1 MILQERQPA
10 LGRVAATPVET
21 ETGAMPAGHGLGLH
35 DDEDIGPPGLDTAQG
50 RPEQPVKGVQLW
62 ARPFAFED
70 GNLLSKGE
78 DFNCSVMP
86 TAEEDSHSGQESN
99 YEFEHELYVLA

>member
-1 MILQERQPA
+1 M
-10 LGRVAATPVET
+10 
-21 ETGAMPAGHGLGLH
+21 
-35 DDEDIGPPGLDTAQG
+35 AQG

-62 ARPFAFED
+62 ARPFALER

-86 TAEEDSHSGQESN
+86 TTEDDSDSGPESN
-99 YEFEHELYVLA
+99 NEFEHEL